1 MTMDNKNK
9 FKAWIKRNKLLV
21 IVIVSVVL
29 WVFIPPFINRM
40 ITTEAWLFPS
50 FFGYVNS
57 ENADS
62 WIGFYGAIIG
72 GTITLLGV
80 AWTIIDQNKNREED
94 MKDSVK
100 PILVANSHTYEEV
113 TGIEGQA
120 GNRVFE
126 CILEYKN
133 VGKGVLFNP
142 MVFNIEYSV
151 DGKELGKLQPTFYVN
166 NFLNVN
172 DVAKNSVMII
182 FEPDVLSG
190 IVQSLSGR
198 GNTIPLQVVM
208 YVGGKDMFGRDI
220 VSKLEYKTEITFF
233 STEDIQLPLH
243 GGKLT
248 STVISSEEEICKVLR
263 NADPSYNYIVN

>member
-1 MTMDNKNK
+1 MDNKSK

-21 IVIVSVVL
+21 IVLVSVVL
-29 WVFIPPFINRM
+29 WIFIPPFINRM

-57 ENADS
+57 ENAGS

-72 GTITLLGV
+72 GAITLLGV
-80 AWTIIDQNKNREED
+80 AWTIIDQNKKREED

-100 PILVANSHTYEEV
+100 PILVANSCTYEEV
-113 TGIEGQA
+113 KGIKGQV
-120 GNRVFE
+120 GTRVFE

-151 DGKELGKLQPTFYVN
+151 DGKELGKLHPTFSVN

-172 DVAKNSVMII
+172 DVANNSLMIV
-182 FEPDVLSG
+182 FEPDVLSD
-190 IVQSLSGR
+190 IVQSLRGR
-198 GNTIPLQVVM
+198 GDTIPLQVVM

-220 VSKLEYKTEITFF
+220 VSKLEYKTELTFF

-248 STVISSEEEICKVLR
+248 STVLSSEEEISTAIS
-263 NADPSYNYIVN
+263 NANHEYNVHR

>member
-1 MTMDNKNK
+1 MGNKNK
-9 FKAWIKRNKLLV
+9 FKAWIKKNKWFV
-21 IVIVSVVL
+21 IILISAVL
-29 WVFIPPFINRM
+29 WIFVPPIINRM
-40 ITTEAWLFPS
+40 INTEALLFPD

-72 GTITLLGV
+72 GVITLLGV
-80 AWTIIDQNKNREED
+80 AWTIIDQNKKREED
-94 MKDSVK
+94 TKDSVK
-100 PILVANSHTYEEV
+100 PILVASGCTHEYV
-113 TGIEGQA
+113 KGINGKV
-120 GNRVFE
+120 GSRVFE

-133 VGKGVLFNP
+133 VGNGVLFNP

-151 DGKELGKLQPTFYVN
+151 DGKELGKLHPTLSVN
-166 NFLNVN
+166 SSVDIN
-172 DVAKNSVMII
+172 DVADNSVMIV
-182 FEPDVLSG
+182 FEPDVLSE
-190 IVQSLSGR
+190 IVQSLKGR

-220 VSKLEYKTEITFF
+220 VSRLEYKSELTFF

-248 STVISSEEEICKVLR
+248 STVLFSDEEICKVIS
-263 NADPSYNYIVN
+263 NANPRYNVHR

>member
-1 MTMDNKNK
+1 MDNKNK

-29 WVFIPPFINRM
+29 WIFVPPFINRM
-40 ITTEAWLFPS
+40 ITTEAWLFPG

-57 ENADS
+57 ENAGS

-72 GTITLLGV
+72 GAITLLGV
-80 AWTIIDQNKNREED
+80 AWTIIDQSKKREED
-94 MKDSVK
+94 MKDAVK
-100 PILVANSHTYEEV
+100 PILVASSCKYEAV
-113 TGIEGQA
+113 KGIKGELGTK
-120 GNRVFE
+120 VFE

-133 VGKGVLFNP
+133 VGKGILFNP

-151 DGKELGKLQPTFYVN
+151 DGKELGKLQPTFSVN
-166 NFLNVN
+166 SSVDVD
-172 DVAKNSVMII
+172 DVADNSVMIVL
-182 FEPDVLSG
+182 EPSVLSD
-190 IVQSLSGR
+190 IMESLKGR

-208 YVGGKDMFGRDI
+208 YVGGKDMFGRDV
-220 VSKLEYKTEITFF
+220 VSKLEYKSELTFF

-248 STVISSEEEICKVLR
+248 STVLFSEEDICKVIS
-263 NADPSYNYIVN
+263 NANPRYNIHR